1 MSRLA
6 KKAIIRPK
14 NVEVKVADGKISTK
28 GPKGQIDI
36 DLLPGIDVEMEGDQ
50 IFVKENDALKE
61 YAYLGLIRARLL
73 NAVVGVEKGF
83 EKRLTLIGVGFKAQL
98 KGTQIELALGYS
110 HPCLVTIPQGIQITV
125 DKGTS
130 ILISGY
136 DKQAVGQLAATIRSL
151 RPPEPYKGKGVR
163 YENEYVRK
171 KAGKTA
177 KK

>member
-1 MSRLA
+1 MSRLT
-6 KKAIIRPK
+6 KKAIVRPK
-14 NVEVKVADGKISTK
+14 NVEIKVTGAKISTK

-36 DLLPGIDVEMEGDQ
+36 DLLPGVEVEVDNDQ
-50 IFVKENDALKE
+50 VWVKANDALKE
-61 YAYLGLIRARLL
+61 YAYLGLIRARLA
-73 NAVVGVEKGF
+73 NAVTGVDKGF
-83 EKRLTLIGVGFKAQL
+83 EKRLTLIGVGFKAQM
-98 KGTQIELALGYS
+98 KGTQVELALGYS
-110 HPCLVTIPQGIQITV
+110 HPCLVDIPKGIQVAI

-130 ILISGY
+130 IVISGY
-136 DKQAVGQLAATIRSL
+136 DKQIVGQVAATIRSL

>member
-1 MSRLA
+1 MSRLT

-14 NVEVKVADGKISTK
+14 NVEIKVAGNKISTK

-36 DLLPGIDVEMEGDQ
+36 DLLPGVEVE
-50 IFVKENDALKE
+50 VKDTEVWVKGNDNLKE
-61 YAYLGLIRARLL
+61 YAYLGLIRATLA
-73 NAVVGVEKGF
+73 NAVMGVDKGF
-83 EKRLTLIGVGFKAQL
+83 EKRLTLIGVGFKAQM

-110 HPCLVTIPQGIQITV
+110 HPCLVDVPTGVQVVIEKATTI
-125 DKGTS
+125 
-130 ILISGY
+130 ILSGY
-136 DKQAVGQLAATIRSL
+136 DKQVVGQVAATIRSL

-171 KAGKTA
+171 KAGKSA